1 MTAFFR
7 CYFTLGRNTP
17 FHFQKLVSI
26 IRLPYVS
33 TGACDETQKSCGHSG
48 QGAGW
53 CRCPPQNQQASP
65 LRTKGSSSKRTE
77 SNQQGQSKR
86 LAFFLGAS
94 LMPFRVAQA
103 DRTPA
108 VFQSGRHVLVDASG
122 AGQGRYCMAAVC
134 MENGSV
140 AQLHSK
146 PCEAITSVL
155 AEQESIEW
163 ASVIWPNA
171 LVWNDCIPAIEQV
184 LLEKPTLQGW
194 VYWPTPRMRK
204 PFHDM
209 VHNLSVMARE
219 FAAPAQWVLA
229 EKSSLALGNF
239 FFLNV
244 TE

>member
-1 MTAFFR
+1 MAGFFR
-7 CYFTLGRNTP
+7 CYFTLGRNIA
-17 FHFQKLVSI
+17 FHFQKLVPI
-26 IRLPYVS
+26 IRFPNVS
-33 TGACDETQKSCGHSG
+33 TGACDETQKSCGPSG

-65 LRTKGSSSKRTE
+65 LCTKGSSSERTE
-77 SNQQGQSKR
+77 SNQQGQSER
-86 LAFFLGAS
+86 LAFFFGAS

-140 AQLHSK
+140 AQLHSR
-146 PCEAITSVL
+146 PCEAFTSVL
-155 AEQESIEW
+155 AEQECIEW
-163 ASVIWPNA
+163 ASDIWPNA
-171 LVWNDCIPAIEQV
+171 VVWNDCIPAIEQV
-184 LLEKPTLQGW
+184 LLERPALQGR

-209 VHNLSVMARE
+209 VHSLSVKARE

-229 EKSSLALGNF
+229 EESSLALTNF
-239 FFLNV
+239 VFLNT